1 MVVSNKKTAR
11 RSIYHVALVGM
22 LAATIEVSK
31 LVLAVLPNV
40 EVVTLLCAL
49 YGYVF
54 GWIGVAAA
62 LVFVAIEPLVWG
74 MGTWVISYI
83 LYWPFVALAF
93 WLLGRAHVR
102 NRVLLT
108 AVALAFTLWFSV
120 LTSLVDIGLFSG
132 AYNRFFYRFSIY
144 YVRGIPYYAIQLV
157 CNAVAFSLLFRPLA
171 DRLAKLRARNNIFK
185 K

>member
-1 MVVSNKKTAR
+1 MVVKNRKTAR
-11 RSIYHVALVGM
+11 CGIFHVALVGM
-22 LAATIEVSK
+22 LAATLETSK
-31 LVLAVLPNV
+31 LALAFLPNV
-40 EVVTLLCAL
+40 EVTTLLCAL

-54 GWIGVAAA
+54 GWVGIAAT

-74 MGTWVISYI
+74 VGTWIISYI

-108 AVALAFTLWFSV
+108 AVALLFTLWFSV
-120 LTSLVDIGLFSG
+120 LTSLVDVGLFSG

-144 YVRGIPYYAIQLV
+144 YARGIGFYALQFA
-157 CNAVAFSLLFRPLA
+157 CNAVAFPLLFRPLA
-171 DRLAKLRARNNIFK
+171 DVLRKLRARIPK

>member
-1 MVVSNKKTAR
+1 MVVNNKKSAR

-22 LAATIEVSK
+22 LAATLEVSK
-31 LVLAVLPNV
+31 LALAFLPNV
-40 EVVTLLCAL
+40 EITTLLCAL

-54 GWIGVAAA
+54 GWIGVAAT

-74 MGTWVISYI
+74 MGTWIISYF

-93 WLLGRAHVR
+93 LLLGRAKIR
-102 NRVLLT
+102 SRVLLT
-108 AVALAFTLWFSV
+108 TVALLFTAWFSV

-144 YVRGIPYYAIQLV
+144 YARGIGFYAIQLA
-157 CNAVAFSLLFRPLA
+157 CNAVAFPLLFRPLA
-171 DRLAKLRARNNIFK
+171 NMLETLCSRNNIT
-185 K
+185 